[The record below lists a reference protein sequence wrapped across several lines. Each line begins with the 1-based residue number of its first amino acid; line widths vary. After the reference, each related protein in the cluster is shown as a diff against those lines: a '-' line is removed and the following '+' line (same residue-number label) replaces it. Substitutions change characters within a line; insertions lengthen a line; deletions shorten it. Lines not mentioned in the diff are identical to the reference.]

1 MSGSKKER
9 EKHSSAAGGQ
19 SSSSSAST
27 APRSKFDPLPYGI
40 IDTISSYSSPKERHK
55 LAVASPGL
63 FHPEVYLTELLFA
76 VAIGDPGAVVHMIRR
91 TSPDKLFEKSDFTD
105 ACGQIFHDVS
115 PLQLMLFLFDW
126 DMLNQIK
133 PLISTDNRDIANEQC
148 LEMQGGGAD
157 LVKMSQDPRTVPF
170 IKLTRYFVDEDF
182 LDLDEDGETYSL
194 LENKDGI
201 IFWDNQFFYA
211 NQETQ
216 TVTLITAVVPKDEQ
230 RLLNALLTS
239 LDDMENNSARRISTV
254 EYEFFARTMGYR
266 LYRHGIHYERNGV
279 HYQDTRDG
287 VALINAYRKYI
298 RILDGTPQNNME
310 QAWIKVVGLAQRV
323 LPIHILQ
330 RFCEENQP
338 FYPLR
343 TVNDLRVAPFRR
355 TLQIHNLVTNRRECL
370 LPMRPNE
377 GIGFSFSIYR
387 GPAAF
392 ASPRAIAGNRW
403 LARQDLAAVCQIE
416 EVGKAHVA
424 KFIRE
429 LDPTHSAS
437 SDRCSGPG
445 GVDS

>member
-9 EKHSSAAGGQ
+9 AKHSSAAGGQ

-27 APRSKFDPLPYGI
+27 AHQSKLDPLPEGI
-40 IDTISSYSSPKERHK
+40 VDNTISSYLSPKERHK

-63 FHPEVYLTELLFA
+63 FRPGVYLTELLFA

-91 TSPDKLFEKSDFTD
+91 TSPDKLFEKSDVTD

-133 PLISTDNRDIANEQC
+133 PLISADNREIAHQQC

-170 IKLTRYFVDEDF
+170 IELTRYI
-182 LDLDEDGETYSL
+182 EDGETYSL

-201 IFWDNQFFYA
+201 IFWNNQFFYA

-216 TVTLITAVVPKDEQ
+216 TVTLITAVVPEDEQ
-230 RLLNALLTS
+230 RLLNALRTS
-239 LDDMENNSARRISTV
+239 LNDMEINSSRRTSTV
-254 EYEFFARTMGYR
+254 EHEFFARTMGHR
-266 LYRHGIHYERNGV
+266 LERHGIHYERNGV
-279 HYQDTRDG
+279 HYQDVRDG

-298 RILDGTPQNNME
+298 RIYDAHQDGTPWNNVE
-310 QAWIKVVGLAQRV
+310 QAWIEVVGLAQRV

-330 RFCEENQP
+330 RFCEENKS

-343 TVNDLRVAPFRR
+343 TVHDLRVAPFGR
-355 TLQIHNLVTNRRECL
+355 TLQIHNWVTNRRECL
-370 LPMRPNE
+370 LPLHANA
-377 GIGFSFSIYR
+377 GIGFSFSMYR
-387 GPAAF
+387 GCELRGAVGGAG
-392 ASPRAIAGNRW
+392 ASGYRLRALG
-403 LARQDLAAVCQIE
+403 DLAAVRRIE
-416 EVGKAHVA
+416 EVGKANVA
-424 KFIRE
+424 EFIRE

-437 SDRCSGPG
+437 SGRRSGPG
-445 GVDS
+445 GVVS